1 MEEFLDKKEIDSL
14 DRLNERYE
22 KLTKPSQLA
31 KLEKNAV
38 KIIPN
43 GVKNI
48 FGKVGESI
56 SEQELYMHAM
66 NQISNG
72 FKIIEQQAVR
82 LSISEQQI
90 EKVYKSEEVYTDIK
104 IFQNLEVM
112 KFKSC
117 K

>member
-1 MEEFLDKKEIDSL
+1 
-14 DRLNERYE
+14 
-22 KLTKPSQLA
+22 
-31 KLEKNAV
+31 
-38 KIIPN
+38 
-43 GVKNI
+43 
-48 FGKVGESI
+48 
-56 SEQELYMHAM
+56 MHAM

-90 EKVYKSEEVYTDIK
+90 EKLQKRGSLHSIK

-112 KFKSC
+112 KCKSC